1 MKRGLKVLTSLV
13 GLFVIG
19 LPLFAQ
25 PSSKS
30 ITTFTMDDFDSV
42 GAQNYICDGE
52 SLNWEWEVGETSR
65 FIAEGF
71 PKTAYTEGAPNS
83 LKQLKKGTGKD
94 LTVFGVN
101 VAYNRKGDNWFEINP
116 TRDGEKFEI
125 PFIGHVDQLDFW
137 VWGQNYN
144 YSLEVLVRDTMGE
157 VQVLKAGNLAFHGWK
172 NVVVNI
178 PGWIQQQSKLNNGP
192 KHMTLV
198 GFRVRTDPEE
208 YVDNFTVWMDEI
220 KYTTNS
226 LSYIYDGYELSE
238 FSFGESGS
246 SSSSSS
252 SSDDEYVEVSEK

>member
-30 ITTFTMDDFDSV
+30 ITTFTMEDFDSV
-42 GAQNYICDGE
+42 GAQDYICDGE
-52 SLNWEWEVGETSR
+52 SLSWEWDVESSR
-65 FIAEGF
+65 FTAEGY
-71 PKTAYTEGAPNS
+71 PRTSYTAGAPNS
-83 LKQLKKGTGKD
+83 LRQLKKGLDKD
-94 LTVFGVN
+94 LTVYGIN
-101 VAYNRKGDNWFEINP
+101 VAYNRKGDNFFEFFP
-116 TRDGEKFEI
+116 TREGKKFEI

-137 VWGQNYN
+137 VWGQNYD
-144 YSLEVLVRDTMGE
+144 YSIEVLVRDTMGK
-157 VQVLKAGNLAFHGWK
+157 VQVLPAGKLNFYGWK

-178 PGWIQQQSKLNNGP
+178 PGWLEQKSKLNAGP

-208 YVDNFTVWMDEI
+208 FVDNFTLFMDEI

-226 LSYIYDGYELSE
+226 LSFIYDGYELSE
-238 FSFGESGS
+238 FKFDES

-252 SSDDEYVEVSEK
+252 SSSSEDDVVEVSEK

>member
-42 GAQNYICDGE
+42 GAQDYMCDGE
-52 SLNWEWEVGETSR
+52 SLSWEWDVRASR
-65 FIAEGF
+65 FVTEGY
-71 PKTAYTEGAPNS
+71 PRQLYTEGSPNS
-83 LKQLKKGTGKD
+83 LKQLKKGFDKE

-101 VAYNRKGDNWFEINP
+101 VAYNRKGDNWFEIYP
-116 TRDGEKFEI
+116 TKYGKEYEI
-125 PFIGHVDQLDFW
+125 PFIGHVDQLDLW
-137 VWGQNYN
+137 MWGQNYN
-144 YSLEVLVRDTMGE
+144 YNVEVLLRDATGK
-157 VQVLKAGNLAFHGWK
+157 VQVLKAGNLAFYGWK

-178 PGWIQQQSKLNNGP
+178 PGWIQQQSKLNAGP

-208 YVDNFTVWMDEI
+208 YVDNFTLYIDEI

-226 LSYIYDGYELSE
+226 LSYIYDGYELS
-238 FSFGESGS
+238 
-246 SSSSSS
+246 
-252 SSDDEYVEVSEK
+252 

>member
-42 GAQNYICDGE
+42 GAQDYMCDGE
-52 SLNWEWEVGETSR
+52 SLNWEWDVRASR
-65 FIAEGF
+65 FITDSY
-71 PKTAYTEGAPNS
+71 PKQLYTEGAPNS
-83 LKQLKKGTGKD
+83 LRHLKKGLDKE
-94 LTVFGVN
+94 LIVYGVE
-101 VAYNRKGDNWFEINP
+101 VKYDRKGDNWFEVFP
-116 TRDGEKFEI
+116 TKDGNAYEI
-125 PFIGHVDQLDFW
+125 PFIGNVDNVDFW
-137 VWGQNYN
+137 MWGQNYN
-144 YSLEVLVRDTMGE
+144 YNVELMVRDTMGK
-157 VQVLKAGNLAFHGWK
+157 VHNLKVGNLAFRGWK
-172 NVVVNI
+172 NFVVKI
-178 PGWIQQQSKLNNGP
+178 PGWLQQQSLLSSGP

-198 GFRVRTDPEE
+198 GFRIYSDPEE
-208 YVDNFTVWMDEI
+208 RVDDFVMFIDEI

-238 FSFGESGS
+238 VKFDEDSN

-252 SSDDEYVEVSEK
+252 SSDDDYVEVSEK